1 MTNTSSSTGLNA
13 IDGNANP
20 HGLADRYLAMWN
32 ATDPTERHGLID
44 DLCAPEIRYTDPLAD
59 VVGRDQLD
67 ALIAAVQQQFP
78 GFTFSLNG
86 DVDAHHAQARFAWDL
101 GPSAA
106 PAPVAGFDVITVD
119 DSGRVTLVLGFL
131 DRVPSA

>member
-1 MTNTSSSTGLNA
+1 MTNTSSSTSISAGVDSISSN
-13 IDGNANP
+13 
-20 HGLADRYLAMWN
+20 GLADRYLAMWN
-32 ATDPTERHGLID
+32 ATDPTERRGLID
-44 DLCAPEIRYTDPLAD
+44 DLCAPEVRYTDPLAD
-59 VVGRDQLD
+59 VTGRDQLD

-78 GFTFSLNG
+78 GFTFALNG
-86 DVDAHHAQARFAWDL
+86 DVETHHAQARFGWDL
-101 GPSAA
+101 GPSAT